1 MPIVENDG
9 CKIFYE
15 LEGEGYPLFIHHG
28 LGGSIKSWRDE
39 GYIDPLTERYR
50 LILMHARGHGKSDRP
65 YNPEAYSNKLM
76 ADDVVAVLD
85 DLGIER
91 AHFYGYSMGGRVGLA
106 LCKYAPSRFSSMII
120 GGMGVKER
128 DVKSVD
134 EMRSRVNLFR
144 QGIDVVVSALEKERG
159 RKLSDQELAD
169 WRSVDLKMFTAYES
183 LEDYIGFDEYLP
195 LVDVPMLFYAGT
207 SDRFYSYARQGAE
220 MMSDARFV
228 SIQGLDHESG
238 FNRSDLVL
246 PHVLQFLDEQD
257 K

>member
-1 MPIVENDG
+1 MPIVESEG

-39 GYIDPLTERYR
+39 GYIDPLAERYR

-76 ADDVVAVLD
+76 ADDVVAILD

-91 AHFYGYSMGGRVGLA
+91 AHFYGYSMGGRVGLS

-128 DVKSVD
+128 DAKSVD
-134 EMRSRVNLFR
+134 ENLPRVNIML
-144 QGIDVVVSALEKERG
+144 QGFEALVSALEKERG
-159 RKLSDQELAD
+159 RKLSEQDLAE
-169 WRSVDLKMFTAYES
+169 WRSVDLKTLAAVNS
-183 LEDYIGFDEYLP
+183 LEDIIGFEEYLP

-207 SDRFYSYARQGAE
+207 SDRFYSYARRGAE
-220 MMSDARFV
+220 MMSDAKFV
-228 SIQGLDHESG
+228 SIPDLDHESG

>member
-1 MPIVENDG
+1 
-9 CKIFYE
+9 
-15 LEGEGYPLFIHHG
+15 
-28 LGGSIKSWRDE
+28 
-39 GYIDPLTERYR
+39 
-50 LILMHARGHGKSDRP
+50 
-65 YNPEAYSNKLM
+65 
-76 ADDVVAVLD
+76 
-85 DLGIER
+85 
-91 AHFYGYSMGGRVGLA
+91 
-106 LCKYAPSRFSSMII
+106 MII

-144 QGIDVVVSALEKERG
+144 QGIDVFVSALEKERG

-169 WRSVDLKMFTAYES
+169 WRSVDLKMFAAYES

>member
-1 MPIVENDG
+1 VTIVDNDG

-39 GYIDPLTERYR
+39 GYIDPLAERYR

-76 ADDVVAVLD
+76 ADDVVAILD

-91 AHFYGYSMGGRVGLA
+91 AHFYGYSMGGRIGLA

-134 EMRSRVNLFR
+134 EMRSRVSLFR

-159 RKLSDQELAD
+159 RELSDQELAD
-169 WRSVDLKMFTAYES
+169 WRSVDLKMFAAYES

>member
-28 LGGSIKSWRDE
+28 LSGSIKSWRDE
-39 GYIDPLTERYR
+39 GYIDPLAERYR

-76 ADDVVAVLD
+76 ADDVLAVLN

-91 AHFYGYSMGGRVGLA
+91 AHFYGFSMGGRTGLA

-120 GGMGVKER
+120 GGMGVEER
-128 DVKSVD
+128 DAKYVD
-134 EMRSRVNLFR
+134 KRRPWIELFQ
-144 QGIDVVVSALEKERG
+144 QGLDAVVLALEKERG
-159 RKLSDQELAD
+159 RKLSERELAE
-169 WRSVDLKMFTAYES
+169 WRMKDLKALVAYQS
-183 LEDYIGFDEYLP
+183 LMDHIGYDEFLP

-207 SDRFYSYARQGAE
+207 SDRFYSDAKRGAE
-220 MMSDARFV
+220 MMSNARFV
-228 SIQGLDHESG
+228 SIPDLDHG
-238 FNRSDLVL
+238 TCFDRSDLVL
-246 PHVLQFLDEQD
+246 PHVFQFLDEQD
-257 K
+257 N

>member
-39 GYIDPLTERYR
+39 GYIVPLAERYR

-134 EMRSRVNLFR
+134 EMRSRVILFR
-144 QGIDVVVSALEKERG
+144 RGIDVFVSALEKERG

-169 WRSVDLKMFTAYES
+169 WRSVDLKMFAAYES
-183 LEDYIGFDEYLP
+183 LEDYIEFDEYLP